1 MRTVKDKRMTNTITN
16 YIYNVL
22 YQLLAFILPLVTAPY
37 IARVLGPEKIG
48 CYSYSQACAYYF
60 VILSMLGVNN
70 YGNRSVAKVRNN
82 QEELRT
88 TFWNIYA
95 IQFVLCL
102 FAILCYIALCFG
114 QSKRYGGV
122 LYTQIFYVMTGLLD
136 INWLFFGLE
145 KFKITVIRNMLI
157 KLLTVFC
164 VFIFVKCEEDLCI
177 YGLILAVSS
186 ALSCLYLWIY
196 IPKLVPFCKPR
207 LEIVR
212 SHLKPDFLLFIP
224 LIAVSLYKYMDKIML
239 GLMSSVTQVG
249 YYENAAKIINIPSAL
264 ITALGTV
271 MLPKIS
277 NLIATKD
284 IAVCKKYIYNSMIFV
299 NFSSVACFFGLISVS
314 KEITVL
320 LFGEKFLPSVHLIE
334 LLAVSIIFVSW
345 ANVIRTQYLI
355 PNGIDKSYLHTVCLG
370 AIVNIIANAMLI
382 PYMGATGAVIGTV
395 FTEAIVCVAQTIAVR
410 KELPIREY
418 FKLLLF
424 FGVDGLIMYTALI
437 SLNQVLCFNYIFN
450 LLIKVCVGAFC
461 YMAVAFWGMKK
472 KIVRIR

>member
-1 MRTVKDKRMTNTITN
+1 MGTVKDKRMTNTITN

-70 YGNRSVAKVRNN
+70 YGNRSIAKVRNN

-102 FAILCYIALCFG
+102 FAILCYIALCSG
-114 QSKRYGGV
+114 QSKRYGMV
-122 LYTQIFYVMTGLLD
+122 VYTQIFYVMTGFLD

-145 KFKITVIRNMLI
+145 KFKITVVRNMLI

-164 VFIFVKCEEDLCI
+164 IFIFVKGEKDLWI
-177 YGLILAVSS
+177 YGLTLAISS
-186 ALSCLYLWIY
+186 VLSCLYLWIY
-196 IPKLVPFCKPR
+196 IPKLVPFCKPKFE
-207 LEIVR
+207 LVR
-212 SHLKPDFLLFIP
+212 SHLKPDLLLFIP

-239 GLMSSVTQVG
+239 GMMSSVIQVG

-277 NLIATKD
+277 NLIASKD
-284 IAVCKKYIYNSMIFV
+284 IAACKKYIYNSMIFV
-299 NFSSVACFFGLISVS
+299 NFSSMACFFGLISVS
-314 KEITVL
+314 KEITLL
-320 LFGEKFLPSVHLIE
+320 LFGEKFLPSVPLIE

-355 PNGIDKSYLHTVCLG
+355 PNGIDKSYLYTVCLG
-370 AIVNIIANAMLI
+370 AIVNIIINALLI
-382 PYMGATGAVIGTV
+382 PLMGAVGAVIGTV
-395 FTEAIVCVAQTIAVR
+395 FTEAIVCITQTIAVR
-410 KELPIREY
+410 KELPIGEY

-424 FGVDGLIMYTALI
+424 FGGDGLVMYIVLI
-437 SLNQVLCFNYIFN
+437 GLNRFLYFNYIFN
-450 LLIKVCVGAFC
+450 LLIKIGVGAIC
-461 YMAVAFWGMKK
+461 YMAIAFSGIKM